1 MIFIK
6 CGEKIMSKT
15 QVVTLRIPVDLKA
28 RLENEAHN
36 QGVSM
41 NNLAN
46 YMLTTQISQIEVLSA
61 IETRISR
68 KNISSLKTKVNKIL
82 DSVQKNYDVPEWDK
96 VH

>member
-1 MIFIK
+1 MN
-6 CGEKIMSKT
+6 KT
-15 QVVTLRIPVDLKA
+15 QVVTLRIPADLKA
-28 RLENEAHN
+28 RLENEAHL

-61 IETRISR
+61 LEARIS
-68 KNISSLKTKVNKIL
+68 KKDIPSLKAKVTKVL
-82 DSVQKNYDVPEWDK
+82 DSVQNSTDIPEWDK

>member
-1 MIFIK
+1 
-6 CGEKIMSKT
+6 MSKT

-28 RLENEAHN
+28 RLENEAHI

-61 IETRISR
+61 IESRISR
-68 KNISSLKTKVNKIL
+68 KNISSLKAKVNKVL
-82 DSVQKNYDVPEWDK
+82 DSVQKNNDVPEWDK

>member
-1 MIFIK
+1 MNK
-6 CGEKIMSKT
+6 ST
-15 QVVTLRIPVDLKA
+15 QVVTLRIPVELKS
-28 RLENEAHN
+28 RLENEAHL

-61 IETRISR
+61 LETRVSKKDIP
-68 KNISSLKTKVNKIL
+68 SLKNKVAKIL
-82 DSVQKNYDVPEWDK
+82 ESIEVNTDVPEWDK

>member
-1 MIFIK
+1 
-6 CGEKIMSKT
+6 MSKT

-28 RLENEAHN
+28 RLENEAHI

-46 YMLTTQISQIEVLSA
+46 YMLTTQISQIEVLLA
-61 IETRISR
+61 IEARISR
-68 KNISSLKTKVNKIL
+68 KDISSLKTKVNKVL
-82 DSVQKNYDVPEWDK
+82 DSVQKNYDIPEWDK

>member
-1 MIFIK
+1 
-6 CGEKIMSKT
+6 MSKT

-28 RLENEAHN
+28 RLENEAHI

-46 YMLTTQISQIEVLSA
+46 YMLTTQISQLEVLSA
-61 IETRISR
+61 IESRISR
-68 KNISSLKTKVNKIL
+68 KSISSLKTKVNKVL
-82 DSVQKNYDVPEWDK
+82 DSVQKNNDVPEWDK

>member
-1 MIFIK
+1 
-6 CGEKIMSKT
+6 MSKT
-15 QVVTLRIPVDLKA
+15 QVVTLRVPVDLKV
-28 RLENEAHN
+28 RLENEAHI

-61 IETRISR
+61 IEARIAR
-68 KNISSLKTKVNKIL
+68 KTISSLKSKVNKVL
-82 DSVQKNYDVPEWDK
+82 DSVQKNHDVPEWDK

>member
-1 MIFIK
+1 
-6 CGEKIMSKT
+6 MSKT
-15 QVVTLRIPVDLKA
+15 QVVTLRIPVELKA
-28 RLENEAHN
+28 RLENEAHI

-61 IETRISR
+61 IEARIS
-68 KNISSLKTKVNKIL
+68 KKDISSLRTKVNKVL
-82 DSVQKNYDVPEWDK
+82 DSVPKNPDVPEWDK

>member
-1 MIFIK
+1 
-6 CGEKIMSKT
+6 MSKT
-15 QVVTLRIPVDLKA
+15 QVVTLRIPVDLKI
-28 RLENEAHN
+28 RLENEAQI

-61 IETRISR
+61 IEARISR
-68 KNISSLKTKVNKIL
+68 KNISSLKTKVNKVL

>member
-1 MIFIK
+1 
-6 CGEKIMSKT
+6 MSKST
-15 QVVTLRIPVDLKA
+15 QVVTLRIPVELKS
-28 RLENEAHN
+28 RLENEAHL

-61 IETRISR
+61 LEARVSQKDIP
-68 KNISSLKTKVNKIL
+68 SLKSKVAKIL
-82 DSVQKNYDVPEWDK
+82 ESVQVNTDVPEWDK

>member
-1 MIFIK
+1 
-6 CGEKIMSKT
+6 MSKT
-15 QVVTLRIPVDLKA
+15 QVVTLRIPVELKA
-28 RLENEAHN
+28 RLENEAHI

-61 IETRISR
+61 IESRISR
-68 KNISSLKTKVNKIL
+68 KSIFSLKTKVNKVL
-82 DSVQKNYDVPEWDK
+82 DSVQKNNDVPEWDK

>member
-1 MIFIK
+1 
-6 CGEKIMSKT
+6 MSKT

-28 RLENEAHN
+28 RLENETQI

-61 IETRISR
+61 IESRISR
-68 KNISSLKTKVNKIL
+68 KSIFSLKTKVNKVL
-82 DSVQKNYDVPEWDK
+82 DSVQKNNDVPEWDK

>member
-1 MIFIK
+1 
-6 CGEKIMSKT
+6 MSKT

-28 RLENEAHN
+28 RLENEAHI

-46 YMLTTQISQIEVLSA
+46 YLLTTQISQIEVLSA
-61 IETRISR
+61 IEARIPR
-68 KNISSLKTKVNKIL
+68 KNISSLKTKVNKVL
-82 DSVQKNYDVPEWDK
+82 DSVQKNYDIPEWDK

>member
-1 MIFIK
+1 
-6 CGEKIMSKT
+6 MSKT
-15 QVVTLRIPVDLKA
+15 QVVTLRIPVDLKV
-28 RLENEAHN
+28 RLENEAHI

-61 IETRISR
+61 IDARISR
-68 KNISSLKTKVNKIL
+68 KNISSLKTKVNKTL
-82 DSVQKNYDVPEWDK
+82 DSVPKNPDVPEWDK

>member
-1 MIFIK
+1 
-6 CGEKIMSKT
+6 MSKT

-28 RLENEAHN
+28 RLENEAHI

-61 IETRISR
+61 IESRISR
-68 KNISSLKTKVNKIL
+68 KSISSLKTKVNKVL
-82 DSVQKNYDVPEWDK
+82 DSVQKNNDVLEWDK

>member
-1 MIFIK
+1 
-6 CGEKIMSKT
+6 MSKT

-28 RLENEAHN
+28 RLENEAHI

-61 IETRISR
+61 IEARISR
-68 KNISSLKTKVNKIL
+68 KNISSLQAKVNKVL
-82 DSVQKNYDVPEWDK
+82 DSVQKNYNIPQWDK

>member
-1 MIFIK
+1 
-6 CGEKIMSKT
+6 MSKT

-28 RLENEAHN
+28 RLENEAHI

-61 IETRISR
+61 IEARISR
-68 KNISSLKTKVNKIL
+68 KNISSLQAKVNKVL
-82 DSVQKNYDVPEWDK
+82 DSVQKNYNIPQWDK
-96 VH
+96 AH

>member
-1 MIFIK
+1 
-6 CGEKIMSKT
+6 MSKT

-28 RLENEAHN
+28 RLENEAHI

-61 IETRISR
+61 IESRISR
-68 KNISSLKTKVNKIL
+68 KSIFSLKTKVNKVL
-82 DSVQKNYDVPEWDK
+82 DSVQKNNDVPEWDK

>member
-1 MIFIK
+1 
-6 CGEKIMSKT
+6 MSKT

-28 RLENEAHN
+28 RLENEAHI

-61 IETRISR
+61 IEARISR
-68 KNISSLKTKVNKIL
+68 KNISSLKTKVNKVL
-82 DSVQKNYDVPEWDK
+82 DSVQKSFDVPEWDK

>member
-1 MIFIK
+1 
-6 CGEKIMSKT
+6 MSKT

-28 RLENEAHN
+28 RLENEAHI

-61 IETRISR
+61 IEVRISR
-68 KNISSLKTKVNKIL
+68 KNISSLRNKVNKVL
-82 DSVQKNYDVPEWDK
+82 DSVQKNYDIPEWDK

>member
-1 MIFIK
+1 
-6 CGEKIMSKT
+6 MSKST
-15 QVVTLRIPVDLKA
+15 QVVTLRIPVELKA
-28 RLENEAHN
+28 RLENEAHL

-61 IETRISR
+61 LEARVAQKDITSLRSR
-68 KNISSLKTKVNKIL
+68 VAKVLESAPKTTE
-82 DSVQKNYDVPEWDK
+82 VPEWDK

>member
-1 MIFIK
+1 
-6 CGEKIMSKT
+6 MSKT

-28 RLENEAHN
+28 RLENEAHI

-61 IETRISR
+61 IEARISR
-68 KNISSLKTKVNKIL
+68 KNISSLKAKVNKVL
-82 DSVQKNYDVPEWDK
+82 DSVQKNYDIPEWDK